1 MEIYHDAKNFHYERH
16 ERPRKTDVG
25 LPKMVKQS
33 TRPAGTHRPLWELHP
48 DDAANASNAASV
60 NLDQSAR
67 IR

>member
-1 MEIYHDAKNFHYERH
+1 MRDE
-16 ERPRKTDVG
+16 G